1 MSQPMFPRR
10 LALTV
15 RGTVQGVGFRPFVY
29 RLAHELDLR
38 GWVSNDAHAVQ
49 IEVQGDTRVLDTFL
63 SSLRSQLPPA
73 ASIEHVQVAEQ
84 TPLIGDA
91 AETTF
96 TIRTSEAHATPRPI
110 VPADLATCA
119 ACLAEC
125 RDPAER
131 RYLYPFTNCTN
142 CGPRWSLVTG
152 LPYDRARTSMAGFA
166 LCEACAEEYADP
178 LDRRFHAQP
187 IACPICGPQIEALSP
202 SGELLAE
209 RHRALEMAAAV
220 VRDGQI
226 LALKGL
232 GGFQFIVDATN
243 DAAVQRLRQRKHR
256 PDKPLA
262 LLARDTAEVLSFC
275 HLTPAERAALESS
288 AAPIVLLDR
297 LPGTAAEMN
306 VAFRSAKVA
315 ALHSASGAEATLND
329 SAVLDEAS
337 TTIAPSVAPGNPQL
351 GVMLPCTPLHHLLLE
366 LVQRPVVCT
375 SGNRSEE
382 PMATST
388 AEALE
393 RLADIADLFLTHD
406 RPIVRPVDDSV
417 ARLDGTTLQLMRRAR
432 GFSPQPISVGM
443 SLPTILA
450 VGGHL
455 KNTVALSLGDE
466 VVLSPHVGDLDN
478 VLSLDVHRRTIGD
491 LLDFFATTPV
501 AVACDLHP
509 DYASTQHAE
518 KLAAAWQVPL
528 VRIQHH
534 VAHVL
539 SAIVECN
546 VTGPVLGLSWDGTG
560 YGLDGTVWGGEAL
573 VVDGPQYLRVG
584 HLRSFPL
591 FGGDRTAR
599 EPRRS
604 ALGLLHAMEAE
615 SCLDWGRRWF
625 SSAELDLFAAAVER
639 GHAFPHSSSMG
650 RLFDAVAV
658 LCGFQDRVSFEGQAA
673 MQLEFAV
680 DPTEDS
686 AYPLPVLEGWPA
698 VADWVPL
705 LEAILADLMQGVR
718 RETVAARFHNA
729 LANLA
734 LAWSARVGCSQVILT
749 GGCFQNRVL
758 LSRVR
763 TRLSEAGFAVYTQH
777 RVPCGD
783 GGIALG
789 QILGAAQQ
797 LGI

>member
-1 MSQPMFPRR
+1 MSEPVLPRR

-15 RGTVQGVGFRPFVY
+15 RGTVQGVGFRPFIY
-29 RLAHELDLR
+29 RLAHAYGLL
-38 GWVSNDAHAVQ
+38 GWVSNDANAVH
-49 IEVQGDTRVLDTFL
+49 IEVQGEAAALDAFL
-63 SSLRSQLPPA
+63 SDLRSQLPPA
-73 ASIEHVQVAEQ
+73 ASIEQLQVDERTPVQCA
-84 TPLIGDA
+84 A
-91 AETTF
+91 AEATF
-96 TIRTSEAHATPRPI
+96 TIRASEAHAAPRPI
-110 VPADLATCA
+110 VPADLATCP
-119 ACLAEC
+119 EC
-125 RDPAER
+125 IEEFQDPTER
-131 RYLYPFTNCTN
+131 RYRYPFTNCTN
-142 CGPRWSLVTG
+142 CGPRWSIVIG
-152 LPYDRARTSMAGFA
+152 LPYDRPRTSMESFA
-166 LCEACAEEYADP
+166 LCAACAQEYSNP
-178 LDRRFHAQP
+178 SDRRFHAPP
-187 IACPICGPQIEALSP
+187 IACPACGPQLQALSP
-202 SGELLAE
+202 SGQPLAE
-209 RHRALEMAAAV
+209 RHRALELSASA

-232 GGFQFIVDATN
+232 GGFQIIVDATN
-243 DAAVQRLRQRKHR
+243 EAAVNRLRLKKHR

-262 LLARDTAEVLSFC
+262 LLARDAAEVMSFC
-275 HLTPAERAALESS
+275 RLTQAERAALESS
-288 AAPIVLLDR
+288 AAPIILLDR
-297 LPGTAAEMN
+297 L
-306 VAFRSAKVA
+306 
-315 ALHSASGAEATLND
+315 
-329 SAVLDEAS
+329 LDNAS
-337 TTIAPSVAPGNPQL
+337 TAIASTVIASTVIAPSVAPGNPQL

-366 LVQRPVVCT
+366 QVQRPVVCT

-393 RLADIADLFLTHD
+393 RLADIADLILTHD

-417 ARLDGTTLQLMRRAR
+417 ARLDGTRLQLLRRAR
-432 GFSPQPISVGM
+432 GFAPQPIRLEER
-443 SLPTILA
+443 LPTILA

-455 KNTVALSLGDE
+455 KNTVALSLGHE

-478 VLSLDVHRRTIGD
+478 VLSLDVHRRTVGD
-491 LLDFFATTPV
+491 LLDFFAATP
-501 AVACDLHP
+501 AAIACDLHP
-509 DYASTQHAE
+509 DYASTRHAE
-518 KLAAAWQVPL
+518 KLSATWQVPL

-539 SAIVECN
+539 SAVAECG

-560 YGLDGTVWGGEAL
+560 YGLDGTVWGGEAI
-573 VVDGPQYLRVG
+573 VVDGPQHVRVG
-584 HLRSFPL
+584 HLRTFPL

-604 ALGLLHAMEAE
+604 ALGMLHTMEAE
-615 SCLDWGRRWF
+615 TCLDWGRHWF
-625 SSAELDLFAAAVER
+625 SSTELELFATAIER
-639 GHAFPHSSSMG
+639 GHPFPVSSSMG

-658 LCGFQDRVSFEGQAA
+658 LCGCKERVSFEGEAA

-680 DPTEDS
+680 DPVENS
-686 AYPLPVLEGWPA
+686 AYPLPILEGWPA
-698 VADWVPL
+698 VADWIPL
-705 LEAILADLMQGVR
+705 LDAILADLARGVR
-718 RETVAARFHNA
+718 RNTMAARFHNA

-734 LAWSARVGCSQVILT
+734 LAWSERVGCPQVILS

-763 TRLSEAGFAVYTQH
+763 TRLSEAGFAVYTQA